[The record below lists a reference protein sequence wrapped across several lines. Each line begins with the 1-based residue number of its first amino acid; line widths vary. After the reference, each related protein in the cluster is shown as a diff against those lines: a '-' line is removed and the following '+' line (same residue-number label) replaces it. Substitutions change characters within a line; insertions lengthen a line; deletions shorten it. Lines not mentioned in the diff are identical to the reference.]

1 MIDAKAKKFL
11 EELLMTCGPSGF
23 EFEQAK
29 VKSFRAPEQVHTSS

>member
-23 EFEQAK
+23 EFEHLYIEN
-29 VKSFRAPEQVHTSS
+29 RAA